1 MTLFHPDNRNKSDHH
16 KRIHRAFQI
25 GYELVSFSAAVCFVV
40 GSAFYFYESLHSAGT
55 WLFLIG
61 SVLFALK
68 PVISL
73 ARELRYAAL
82 SRQKVR
88 GAG

>member
-1 MTLFHPDNRNKSDHH
+1 MTLFHPDNRNKSNRH
-16 KRIHRAFQI
+16 KRTHRSYQI

-40 GSAFYFYESLHSAGT
+40 GSAFYFYESLHSVGT

-73 ARELRYAAL
+73 ARELRYAVL
-82 SRQKVR
+82 SREEAR
-88 GAG
+88 GTG